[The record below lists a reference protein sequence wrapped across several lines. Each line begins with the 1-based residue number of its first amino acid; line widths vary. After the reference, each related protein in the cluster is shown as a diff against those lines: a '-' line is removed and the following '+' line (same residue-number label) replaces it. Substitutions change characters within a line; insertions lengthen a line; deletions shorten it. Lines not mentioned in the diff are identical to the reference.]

1 MSQNVLMYI
10 FYGFVAGFSEYTPL
24 SASAHQA
31 LFPLLFQFNSNHPLL
46 RFFVHAG
53 MFGAVVYMYWQRI
66 SHIYREMNVIAL
78 SPRLRKRPPD
88 MDAVRDARLAFI
100 AVPVVLVGAVCSW
113 LLVGAEVNL
122 FWLGI
127 FLVASAV
134 LIYIPDYIPGGNR
147 KGKTMSPLDGVL
159 LGVCAALS
167 VIPGVSCI
175 GCILAVGQFRKCDRG
190 YILDIGFLITALLV
204 AISMVFD
211 LIGTV
216 FSGFAGISL
225 TGILG
230 CMFAAAASFSGGVAA
245 IMMMRFLVVKS
256 GFSAFAFYGWGLAL
270 FSYILYLMI

>member
-10 FYGFVAGFSEYTPL
+10 FYGFIAGFSEYTPL

-53 MFGAVVYMYWQRI
+53 MLGALVYMSWQRI
-66 SHIYREMNVIAL
+66 SHIYRELNVVSL

-88 MDAVRDARLAFI
+88 LDAVREARLVFM
-100 AVPVVLVGAVCSW
+100 AVPAVLVGAVCSW
-113 LLVGAEVNL
+113 LFMGADVNL

-127 FLVASAV
+127 LLAFSAV

-147 KGKTMSPLDGVL
+147 KGKTMQSLDGIL
-159 LGVCAALS
+159 LGICAALS

-175 GCILAVGQFRKCDRG
+175 GFMLAIGQFRKCDRS
-190 YILDIGFLITALLV
+190 YILDIGLLITGLLV
-204 AISMVFD
+204 TVSMVFD

-225 TGILG
+225 VGIVG
-230 CMFAAAASFSGGVAA
+230 CIFATAASFCGGIAA
-245 IMMMRFLVVKS
+245 IMMMRFLTVKS

-270 FSYILYLMI
+270 FIYILYLMI